1 MAPANLLQALFDL
14 SAALSSTLELEEV
27 LAGFTARAAELT
39 GSTSAELSLLSAD
52 GETVIMLTDWSGN
65 WSSTVGEAYSEAG
78 ETYPVARFATI
89 RRVLEDQRPEQCR
102 VADTWAEQELRD
114 SIVQYGIASS
124 LMLPLVSRGDTIGLM
139 EVVDSR
145 DREWQPFDVDLCQA
159 LCNVV
164 APAVRNALLYEEM
177 RDAARRDQLT
187 GLFNR
192 RSFDERLH
200 DEAAARGDLS
210 GIALLL
216 LDLDGLKR
224 INDSAGGHLAGDD
237 ALRLCAD
244 VISRSIR
251 GGDGAYRIGGDEF
264 AVVLTGASEAD
275 AMRVADRIVERVAEA
290 GSGIS
295 MSAGVAVGRRGGDSG
310 DSLYRLADR
319 AAYRAKHAGGGRTEL
334 APAA

>member
-1 MAPANLLQALFDL
+1 VAPVNLLQALFDL

-27 LAGFTARAAELT
+27 LAGFTSRAAELT

-52 GETVIMLTDWSGN
+52 GETVVMLTDWSGN

-78 ETYPVARFATI
+78 ETYPVSRFQTI
-89 RRVLEDQRPEQCR
+89 RRVLTVQRPEQCR
-102 VADTWAEQELRD
+102 VADPGAEQELRD
-114 SIVQYGIASS
+114 SIVQYGVASS
-124 LMLPLVSRGDTIGLM
+124 LMLPLVSRGETIGLM
-139 EVVDSR
+139 EVIDSR
-145 DREWQPFDVDLCQA
+145 DREWQPFDVELCQA

-177 RDAARRDQLT
+177 RDAARHDQLT

-192 RSFDERLH
+192 RSFDERLQQ
-200 DEAAARGDLS
+200 EVAERGDLS

-224 INDSAGGHLAGDD
+224 INDSAGGHLAGDE
-237 ALRLCAD
+237 ALRLCAG

-251 GGDGAYRIGGDEF
+251 GADGAYRIGGDEF
-264 AVVLTGASEAD
+264 AVVLAGASEPD
-275 AMRVADRIVERVAEA
+275 AMRLADRIVECVAAE
-290 GSGIS
+290 GGGLS
-295 MSAGVAVGRRGGDSG
+295 MSAGVAVGSPGGGSG

-319 AAYRAKHAGGGRTEL
+319 AAYRAKHAGGGRTQL
-334 APAA
+334 ASAA